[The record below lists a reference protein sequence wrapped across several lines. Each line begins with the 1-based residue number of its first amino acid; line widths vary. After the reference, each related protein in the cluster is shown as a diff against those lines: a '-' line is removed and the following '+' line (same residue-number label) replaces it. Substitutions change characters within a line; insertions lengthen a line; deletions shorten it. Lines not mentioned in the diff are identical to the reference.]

1 MAVKSHPNR
10 PTNTEID
17 TELDLN
23 TIHALK
29 VKQQSIYEQILVL
42 SRSNRGGDH
51 AELREQ
57 EIERPEVKDKVRK
70 LFNQM
75 KSISA

>member
-10 PTNTEID
+10 PTNTEIV

-75 KSISA
+75 KSIST

>member
-10 PTNTEID
+10 QTNTEIVPD
-17 TELDLN
+17 LDLN
-23 TIHALK
+23 TIQALK

-42 SRSNRGGDH
+42 SRSNKGSEH
-51 AELREQ
+51 AALLDQ
-57 EIERPEVKDKVRK
+57 EIERPDVEEKVRD

-75 KSISA
+75 KSVSS